1 MVAIAKG
8 DSKYL
13 GDEYKLA
20 IETAAVAADT
30 QSIQMATSKNP
41 YNSIAKLQTRSN
53 DSARNAWRIANG
65 YMANFSLFEFTTAR
79 AAVNALFVSGKISP
93 QKAVG
98 ILAGVT
104 MRMSLYAVLYQTIAN
119 QLDQAFGAEEEEEVS
134 SAEQIKLMLERQLA
148 GSISTLLTRGTLGN
162 IPNMPITLGLESFN
176 ENYLQS
182 LRDDEDFD
190 PFKHAMVYSQLG
202 KKDLA
207 KGDLNNLI
215 IKSFAGPYG
224 PVLKS
229 ANRGF
234 SLVARSITNKTT
246 KGRQKAIDELTE
258 RMSWEALGNVG
269 LLPFYKDIRR
279 IVIKNQFPRSEFK
292 KKNPGVMS
300 KAELRKYN
308 PRLYKKLYG
317 PNSPQGKLDRK
328 LRRLKK

>member
-1 MVAIAKG
+1 
-8 DSKYL
+8 
-13 GDEYKLA
+13 
-20 IETAAVAADT
+20 
-30 QSIQMATSKNP
+30 
-41 YNSIAKLQTRSN
+41 
-53 DSARNAWRIANG
+53 
-65 YMANFSLFEFTTAR
+65 
-79 AAVNALFVSGKISP
+79 
-93 QKAVG
+93 
-98 ILAGVT
+98 
-104 MRMSLYAVLYQTIAN
+104 
-119 QLDQAFGAEEEEEVS
+119 
-134 SAEQIKLMLERQLA
+134 
-148 GSISTLLTRGTLGN
+148 
-162 IPNMPITLGLESFN
+162 MPITLGLESFN

-229 ANRGF
+229 ANRLK
-234 SLVARSITNKTT
+234 SLVARSITNTT
-246 KGRQKAIDELTE
+246 TQGRQKAIDELTE